1 MSLLR
6 RWFDPIR
13 SSWFYQKPSRQA
25 VLPTENGLSIY
36 LRLDDVYSYL
46 AVQQLSQLDEILS
59 DELKPLKII
68 ISHTA
73 SEPPNSMTHEEWQH
87 YCLNDA
93 KILANQ
99 HRFAFDEFP
108 EIPSQ
113 EALKQAA
120 VILKRT
126 PLQGQN
132 FFHLLEDIFHMLWQQ
147 QYGKLRTL
155 HAMAVKHQMPQHFP
169 ERIFTDE
176 PVQAAYFEFGGRKYH
191 AVDDL
196 LRLTRRLK
204 QQKLLTGIPIFLIIA
219 LEDPMSWLLLAYIKE
234 ELADYYD
241 IQLKVYPLSYRG
253 RDWFD
258 WSLAT
263 RVSKRTE
270 VAFTPFC
277 RPTEESTL
285 EMAKLFYS
293 VPENQQL
300 DAIFTILQA
309 VWTKGK
315 DPSFQKHFQQL
326 QQQLGIEHL
335 TEQDVP
341 SVLEQNDALCK
352 NKHQPDLPVLELR
365 IDGQSYVF
373 NSLYR
378 VWMIES
384 IFSNVLEEK
393 YKTAST
399 SN

>member
-108 EIPSQ
+108 EIPSP
-113 EALKQAA
+113 ESLKQAA

-132 FFHLLEDIFHMLWQQ
+132 FLHLLEDIFHMLWQQ

-155 HAMAVKHQMPQHFP
+155 HAMAVKHQVPQHFP

-176 PVQAAYFEFGGRKYH
+176 PVRAAYFEFGGRKYH

-204 QQKLLTGIPIFLIIA
+204 QQKLLTGNPIFLINHIEWREHLINDAEALNEIQALHPELDVFIA

-270 VAFTPFC
+270 VAFTPFADLQKKVRLGWQSFSIVC
-277 RPTEESTL
+277 RKISNL
-285 EMAKLFYS
+285 IQFLLFCRLFGRKEKIYLSRSISNSYS
-293 VPENQQL
+293 SN
-300 DAIFTILQA
+300 
-309 VWTKGK
+309 W
-315 DPSFQKHFQQL
+315 
-326 QQQLGIEHL
+326 
-335 TEQDVP
+335 
-341 SVLEQNDALCK
+341 VL
-352 NKHQPDLPVLELR
+352 
-365 IDGQSYVF
+365 S
-373 NSLYR
+373 S
-378 VWMIES
+378 
-384 IFSNVLEEK
+384 
-393 YKTAST
+393 
-399 SN
+399 

>member
-68 ISHTA
+68 ISHTS
-73 SEPPNSMTHEEWQH
+73 SEPPNSMTQEEWQH

-204 QQKLLTGIPIFLIIA
+204 QQKLLTGIPIFLINHI
-219 LEDPMSWLLLAYIKE
+219 EW
-234 ELADYYD
+234 
-241 IQLKVYPLSYRG
+241 R
-253 RDWFD
+253 
-258 WSLAT
+258 
-263 RVSKRTE
+263 
-270 VAFTPFC
+270 
-277 RPTEESTL
+277 
-285 EMAKLFYS
+285 
-293 VPENQQL
+293 
-300 DAIFTILQA
+300 
-309 VWTKGK
+309 
-315 DPSFQKHFQQL
+315 
-326 QQQLGIEHL
+326 EHL
-335 TEQDVP
+335 I
-341 SVLEQNDALCK
+341 NDA
-352 NKHQPDLPVLELR
+352 
-365 IDGQSYVF
+365 G
-373 NSLYR
+373 
-378 VWMIES
+378 
-384 IFSNVLEEK
+384 
-393 YKTAST
+393 ST
-399 SN
+399 